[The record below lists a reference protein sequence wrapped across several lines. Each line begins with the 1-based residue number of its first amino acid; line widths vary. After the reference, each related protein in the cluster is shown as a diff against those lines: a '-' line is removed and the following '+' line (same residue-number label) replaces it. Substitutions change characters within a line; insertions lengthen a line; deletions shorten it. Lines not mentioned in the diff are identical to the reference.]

1 MLSNIT
7 QNDAEYTAAI
17 AVDGKRDSIAM
28 RTISILGIV
37 YLPPTFVATLFSV
50 DMFDWGP
57 SADGNGAMEL
67 RASPSVWIYCAVA
80 VPLTLATFLV
90 WMLWARRENR
100 KSSQRFMVYRTRTNE
115 HGDAVSRTASTARF
129 VSSEKFVRGV

>member
-57 SADGNGAMEL
+57 SADGNGAM
-67 RASPSVWIYCAVA
+67 
-80 VPLTLATFLV
+80 
-90 WMLWARRENR
+90 
-100 KSSQRFMVYRTRTNE
+100 
-115 HGDAVSRTASTARF
+115 
-129 VSSEKFVRGV
+129 

>member
-90 WMLWARRENR
+90 WMLWAR
-100 KSSQRFMVYRTRTNE
+100 K
-115 HGDAVSRTASTARF
+115 RTARAASASWFIARGLTSMAMRF
-129 VSSEKFVRGV
+129 PGRRALPVLFQARSS